1 MKIRL
6 EIDESVP
13 PVIQHVR
20 RVPIALKGQVE
31 QKLQQLLDSDIIE
44 RVNGASRWA
53 SPVVVIVKDN
63 GQLRLCV
70 DMRRANAAIRREIYP
85 MPTID
90 DVLARLSK
98 AKWFS
103 RLDVREAYHQLELE
117 EGSREITT
125 FITHKGLF
133 RYKRLMFGVCSASEA
148 FQKIFEQI
156 ISPCGNT
163 LNFQDDVIIWGEDE
177 TSHDQALRYTL
188 EVLREHGVGLNLEKC
203 EFKVQQTI
211 FLGHR
216 FSSAGV
222 KPSDD
227 KMTAIEGFRTPNTVE
242 EMRSFLGLVGYIG
255 RFIPDLAT
263 KTFPLRELIKAGA
276 GFNWQEEH
284 QRAFETLKSAV
295 KNVTELAYFEPQRR
309 TRVVADAS
317 PVALGAVLVQFKD
330 DEEGRPLIISFASK
344 SLTDTERRYCQTEK
358 EALALVWAV
367 EKFEYFLLGRYF
379 ELETDHRPLASIFKP
394 TSQPPARVER
404 WVLHLQHFNFKVI
417 YKSGKQNVADP
428 FSRLSTP
435 TETPDFDDSD
445 DRALISAIVES
456 VAVDVTEIREAMEN
470 DEESQEVRQALASG
484 NWNDV
489 RREVVK
495 DFLPFKDGLAMF
507 GLCCSRLASSHPKE
521 ATEENIGTRPRRASG

>member
-1 MKIRL
+1 M
-6 EIDESVP
+6 
-13 PVIQHVR
+13 
-20 RVPIALKGQVE
+20 
-31 QKLQQLLDSDIIE
+31 
-44 RVNGASRWA
+44 
-53 SPVVVIVKDN
+53 
-63 GQLRLCV
+63 
-70 DMRRANAAIRREIYP
+70 
-85 MPTID
+85 
-90 DVLARLSK
+90 
-98 AKWFS
+98 
-103 RLDVREAYHQLELE
+103 
-117 EGSREITT
+117 
-125 FITHKGLF
+125 
-133 RYKRLMFGVCSASEA
+133 
-148 FQKIFEQI
+148 
-156 ISPCGNT
+156 
-163 LNFQDDVIIWGEDE
+163 
-177 TSHDQALRYTL
+177 
-188 EVLREHGVGLNLEKC
+188 
-203 EFKVQQTI
+203 
-211 FLGHR
+211 
-216 FSSAGV
+216 
-222 KPSDD
+222 
-227 KMTAIEGFRTPNTVE
+227 
-242 EMRSFLGLVGYIG
+242 
-255 RFIPDLAT
+255 
-263 KTFPLRELIKAGA
+263 RELIKAGA

-470 DEESQEVRQALASG
+470 DEESQEVRQTLISG